1 MGRTADEAIRVSD
14 QYYILATSARID
26 DRTRVLKHGDTF
38 AVFDRF
44 GDIDAFG
51 PAARGLYHQDT
62 RFLSRFALRMEGQ
75 RPLMLDSS
83 IKDDNVVFTVD
94 LMNADAWHSK
104 EVVVPRGS
112 VHLQRSKVLW
122 QGTCFERV
130 RAVNYAQSAIDVSFS
145 VQFGAD
151 FADLFEVRGTPRP
164 RRGRLLPPRH
174 NAGRLV
180 LEYEGLDGRR
190 RRTRIT
196 LDPVPEW
203 AEESEAIFR
212 VRIEPHGEATLRWT
226 IACEVDPHAAIANGA
241 RSALNFEAALDQ
253 ASHAL
258 VEAKAPEPHIHTSN
272 TQFNH
277 WVNRSRADIHLLWT
291 NTPDGPYPYAGVPWY
306 STVFGR
312 DGIITALECL
322 WMNPELARG
331 VLNCLAQTQA
341 TSVRVEQDAEPG
353 KIIHEMRSGEM
364 AALGEIPFG
373 RYYGSIDATPL
384 FIMLAN
390 AYFERTGDD
399 EFVRDFW
406 QHIER
411 ALEWIDR
418 YGDPDGDGF
427 YEYARRTQAGL
438 LHQGW
443 KDSHDAVFHD
453 DGAQAD
459 GPIALCEVQAYV
471 YAAKLAAARL
481 ADSLGYA
488 PRAQA
493 LLTEAEQLR
502 GRFEDAFWCEDLSTY
517 ALALDG
523 RKRQCRV
530 VTSNAGHCLFA
541 GIASEER
548 AGRVART
555 LMAQP
560 SFSGWGIRTV
570 AMNARGYNPMSYHNG
585 SVWPH
590 DNALIAAG
598 FARYGYKD
606 AAVRILAGLFDAALC
621 VELHRLPELFC
632 GFPRR
637 PGEYPTMYPVA
648 CSPQAWAAGAVFLCL
663 QACLGLEV
671 RYPNPT
677 VTFSN
682 PVLPSFLDAIQ
693 IHDLKVGSAAVDLVL
708 TRHAGDV
715 GISVRQR
722 NGNVSVVT
730 LR

>member
-1 MGRTADEAIRVSD
+1 
-14 QYYILATSARID
+14 
-26 DRTRVLKHGDTF
+26 
-38 AVFDRF
+38 
-44 GDIDAFG
+44 
-51 PAARGLYHQDT
+51 
-62 RFLSRFALRMEGQ
+62 
-75 RPLMLDSS
+75 
-83 IKDDNVVFTVD
+83 
-94 LMNADAWHSK
+94 
-104 EVVVPRGS
+104 
-112 VHLQRSKVLW
+112 
-122 QGTCFERV
+122 
-130 RAVNYAQSAIDVSFS
+130 
-145 VQFGAD
+145 
-151 FADLFEVRGTPRP
+151 
-164 RRGRLLPPRH
+164 
-174 NAGRLV
+174 
-180 LEYEGLDGRR
+180 
-190 RRTRIT
+190 
-196 LDPVPEW
+196 
-203 AEESEAIFR
+203 
-212 VRIEPHGEATLRWT
+212 
-226 IACEVDPHAAIANGA
+226 
-241 RSALNFEAALDQ
+241 
-253 ASHAL
+253 
-258 VEAKAPEPHIHTSN
+258 
-272 TQFNH
+272 
-277 WVNRSRADIHLLWT
+277 
-291 NTPDGPYPYAGVPWY
+291 
-306 STVFGR
+306 
-312 DGIITALECL
+312 
-322 WMNPELARG
+322 
-331 VLNCLAQTQA
+331 
-341 TSVRVEQDAEPG
+341 
-353 KIIHEMRSGEM
+353 
-364 AALGEIPFG
+364 
-373 RYYGSIDATPL
+373 
-384 FIMLAN
+384 
-390 AYFERTGDD
+390 
-399 EFVRDFW
+399 
-406 QHIER
+406 
-411 ALEWIDR
+411 
-418 YGDPDGDGF
+418 
-427 YEYARRTQAGL
+427 
-438 LHQGW
+438 
-443 KDSHDAVFHD
+443 
-453 DGAQAD
+453 
-459 GPIALCEVQAYV
+459 
-471 YAAKLAAARL
+471 
-481 ADSLGYA
+481 
-488 PRAQA
+488 
-493 LLTEAEQLR
+493 LR